1 MHGKKAMETILFC
14 HVRSAR
20 AIRKTGLPSLSL
32 LSQLFYSFPGARPII
47 CQSAKFMQA

>member
-1 MHGKKAMETILFC
+1 MKGEKAMETIPFSLRPF
-14 HVRSAR
+14 SR

-32 LSQLFYSFPGARPII
+32 LSQLFYSFPGALPII